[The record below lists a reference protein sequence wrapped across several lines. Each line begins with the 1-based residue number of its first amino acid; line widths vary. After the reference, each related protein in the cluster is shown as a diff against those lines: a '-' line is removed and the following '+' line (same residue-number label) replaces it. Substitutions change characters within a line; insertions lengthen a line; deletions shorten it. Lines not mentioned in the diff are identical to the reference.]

1 MLRISQTHDK
11 IFINKLE
18 LLCLFKRRTSKM
30 AHLKIISNPYK
41 KEIRYQKWQ
50 DKAKEWVDI
59 DYSNCKNSKLLS
71 QELSTGFFPFC
82 VKKILDTIIEEYRVE
97 DESIEIVF
105 EGTADEFKELEAACE
120 YGDCKDFLFAKRS
133 DVGLENARDI
143 LPEVKKLFQE
153 MNPLITQSI
162 TDQEIISRD
171 LNRFTDASSDVVPIC
186 VLGNYSAG
194 KSTFINSLI
203 GSEILPSG
211 IEPITA
217 KIYKIARSKYP
228 DRASVKCQYKDECVS
243 IFFSDTETKFENEC
257 SNELSIGLKAGL
269 DGMQGSSI
277 VLRVNKVLSIINNFE
292 NNIAKACISDLIE
305 VEIPFSS
312 GVLAQSQHPF
322 VLFDTP
328 GSNSA
333 SNAKHLTV
341 LKEAMA
347 NMTNGLPIFLST
359 PDALDST
366 DNENLYHIIRD
377 MEELDSRFTMI
388 VVNKADGPGLQRRDS
403 TASEETRILN
413 QAVPRNLYSGGLFY
427 VSSILG
433 LGSKNNGEF
442 IDDFYAETYEDQ
454 VYKYSNPNERRYRTL
469 YTFNIMPA
477 QLKQRS
483 ESTAAAQ
490 QDLVY
495 ANSGL
500 FSIETEIENFAG
512 KYSSYN
518 KCFQSQ
524 MFLKRVLEI
533 TADEIDRQK
542 EECNAD
548 RQYIKDRLEE
558 DKSKLIQK
566 IEQAA
571 SDERQEYDDNYGFY
585 MSEYLDENK
594 RTVSAQDLEDRIDKL
609 TAEFEA
615 DFSYNDRQ
623 SDVKKAF
630 NNVGDNLKSKFSR
643 VVKEFNKD
651 SLKHI
656 AREVGDDVIAVKD
669 AYKARVDA
677 RHQIDK
683 AVADEI
689 LKNVSDDYIARLEN
703 VHTLLDRRSKEYW
716 TEKTEQL
723 RKVLAKI
730 VTGSDVLTDE
740 KREELEKI
748 IISYHRLSFKEISA
762 EKIFNKENFE
772 LNIKIFNRILWQS
785 DHLNIDKLAKTYST
799 NFESG
804 VENRYKS
811 IEESHRQSAH
821 TWIQSLLNEINI
833 NIVEYSPELSKHA
846 RQIQIK
852 TEQIQAWEQ
861 RKLKLSE
868 YSNRLCSMM
877 DWEIVE

>member
-1 MLRISQTHDK
+1 
-11 IFINKLE
+11 
-18 LLCLFKRRTSKM
+18 M
-30 AHLKIISNPYK
+30 AKLKIISNPYK

-50 DKAKEWVDI
+50 ENAETWVDI

-82 VKKILDTIIEEYRVE
+82 VKKIVDAIIEEYRVE
-97 DESIEIVF
+97 GESIEIVF
-105 EGTADEFKELEAACE
+105 EGSADEFKELEAACE
-120 YGDCKDFLFAKRS
+120 YGDSKGLVFAKRS
-133 DVGLENARDI
+133 DIRLENARDI

-153 MNPLITQSI
+153 MNPLITQSVS
-162 TDQEIISRD
+162 DQERIRRD

-217 KIYKIARSKYP
+217 KIYKIARSKYR
-228 DRASVKCQYKDECVS
+228 DRASVKCEYKNEDVL
-243 IFFSDTETKFENEC
+243 ILFSDTETKFENEL
-257 SNELSIGLKAGL
+257 SNELSIALKAGL
-269 DGMQGSSI
+269 DGMQGSGI
-277 VLRVNKVLSIINNFE
+277 VLRVNKALSIINDFE
-292 NNIAKACISDLIE
+292 NKVDEACISDLIE

-403 TASEETRILN
+403 TASEETRILS

-454 VYKYSNPNERRYRTL
+454 VYKYNNPNERRYRTL
-469 YTFNIMPA
+469 YSFNIMPA

-483 ESTAAAQ
+483 DSAAAAQ

-524 MFLKRVLEI
+524 MFLKKVLEI
-533 TADEIDRQK
+533 TADEIEQQK
-542 EECNAD
+542 EECD
-548 RQYIKDRLEE
+548 GIRQSIKDKLEE
-558 DKSKLIQK
+558 DKAKLVK
-566 IEQAA
+566 KLEETAA
-571 SDERQEYDDNYGFY
+571 SESQEYDSNYGGY
-585 MSEYLDENK
+585 MSEYIEE
-594 RTVSAQDLEDRIDKL
+594 TECTFSPQDLRERVDEL
-609 TAEFEA
+609 TEAFEA
-615 DFSYNDRQ
+615 DLDYDERQ
-623 SDVKKAF
+623 SDVKKSADGF
-630 NNVGDNLKSKFSR
+630 KSNLKSNLSGVFKS
-643 VVKEFNKD
+643 FNMD
-651 SLKHI
+651 SI
-656 AREVGDDVIAVKD
+656 MSVGSGFVDDMAAVKD
-669 AYKARVDA
+669 AYKAKKA
-677 RHQIDK
+677 TRHQVDK
-683 AVADEI
+683 AVADKLLEI
-689 LKNVSDDYIARLEN
+689 VSADYSARLEN
-703 VHTLLDRRSKEYW
+703 TYTLLDEQSKKYW
-716 TEKTEQL
+716 TEKTETL
-723 RKVLAKI
+723 RGLLAKV

-748 IISYHRLSFKEISA
+748 IITYQKLSFPETPA
-762 EKIFNKENFE
+762 EEIFNKENFE
-772 LNIKIFNRILWQS
+772 YRFKIFDQVLWQS
-785 DHLNIDKLAKTYST
+785 DHLNIDKLAKTYSM
-799 NFESG
+799 NFKNG
-804 VENRYKS
+804 VEKRYKS
-811 IEESHRQSAH
+811 IEESHRESAH
-821 TWIQSLLNEINI
+821 TWIQSLLDEINS
-833 NIVEYSPELSKHA
+833 NIVKYSPELSKQA
-846 RQIQIK
+846 KRIQIM

-861 RKLKLSE
+861 RRIKLGE
-868 YSNRLCSMM
+868 YTQKLCSMM
-877 DWEIVE
+877 DWKAV

>member
-1 MLRISQTHDK
+1 
-11 IFINKLE
+11 
-18 LLCLFKRRTSKM
+18 M
-30 AHLKIISNPYK
+30 AKLKIISNPYK

-50 DKAKEWVDI
+50 ENAEDWVDI

-82 VKKILDTIIEEYRVE
+82 VKKIVDAIIEEYRVE
-97 DESIEIVF
+97 GESIEIVF
-105 EGTADEFKELEAACE
+105 EGSADEFKELEAACE
-120 YGDCKDFLFAKRS
+120 YGDSKGLVFAKRS
-133 DVGLENARDI
+133 DVRLENARDI

-153 MNPLITQSI
+153 MNPLITQSVS
-162 TDQEIISRD
+162 DQERIRRD

-217 KIYKIARSKYP
+217 KIYKIARSKYR
-228 DRASVKCQYKDECVS
+228 DRASVKCQYKNEDVL
-243 IFFSDTETKFENEC
+243 ILFSDTETKFENEL
-257 SNELSIGLKAGL
+257 SNELSIALKAGL

-277 VLRVNKVLSIINNFE
+277 VLRVNKALSIINDFE
-292 NNIAKACISDLIE
+292 NNVDEACISDLIE
-305 VEIPFSS
+305 VEIPFTS

-403 TASEETRILN
+403 TASEETRILS

-454 VYKYSNPNERRYRTL
+454 VYKYNNPNERRYRTL
-469 YTFNIMPA
+469 YSFNIMPA

-483 ESTAAAQ
+483 DSAAAAQ

-524 MFLKRVLEI
+524 MFLKKVLEI
-533 TADEIDRQK
+533 TADEIERQK
-542 EECNAD
+542 EECDAD

-558 DKSKLIQK
+558 DKSKLIQR
-566 IEQAA
+566 IEQTTA
-571 SDERQEYDDNYGFY
+571 DERQEYDDSYGVY
-585 MSEYLDENK
+585 MSEYIEE
-594 RTVSAQDLEDRIDKL
+594 TEFTFSSQDLSERVDEL
-609 TAEFEA
+609 TENLEA
-615 DFSYNDRQ
+615 DLDYGERK
-623 SDVKKAF
+623 SDVKKSVAG
-630 NNVGDNLKSKFSR
+630 VKDNLKANFSG
-643 VVKEFNKD
+643 FNMD
-651 SLKHI
+651 SI
-656 AREVGDDVIAVKD
+656 RSMASGFVDDMTAVRG
-669 AYKARVDA
+669 AYKAQRDT

-683 AVADEI
+683 AVADKL
-689 LKNVSDDYIARLEN
+689 LKMVSDDYIARLE
-703 VHTLLDRRSKEYW
+703 HAYTLLDEKSKGYW
-716 TEKTEQL
+716 TGKTEEL

-740 KREELEKI
+740 RREELERI
-748 IISYHRLSFKEISA
+748 IITYQKLSFPETPA
-762 EKIFNKENFE
+762 EEIFNRENFE
-772 LNIKIFNRILWQS
+772 YRIKLFDQVLWQS
-785 DHLNIDKLAKTYST
+785 DHLNVDKLAKTYST
-799 NFESG
+799 NFEYG

-821 TWIQSLLNEINI
+821 TWIQSLLNEIYD
-833 NIVEYSPELSKHA
+833 NIVKYSPELSKHA

-861 RKLKLSE
+861 RKLKLGE
-868 YSNRLCSMM
+868 YSKMLCSMM
-877 DWEIVE
+877 DWKAV

>member
-1 MLRISQTHDK
+1 
-11 IFINKLE
+11 
-18 LLCLFKRRTSKM
+18 M
-30 AHLKIISNPYK
+30 AKLKIISNPYK

-50 DKAKEWVDI
+50 ENAEDWVDI

-82 VKKILDTIIEEYRVE
+82 VKKIVDAIIEEYRVE
-97 DESIEIVF
+97 GESIEIVF
-105 EGTADEFKELEAACE
+105 EGSADEFKELEAACE
-120 YGDCKDFLFAKRS
+120 YGDSKGIVFAKRS
-133 DVGLENARDI
+133 DIRLENARDI

-153 MNPLITQSI
+153 MNPLITQSVS
-162 TDQEIISRD
+162 DQERIRRD

-217 KIYKIARSKYP
+217 KIYKIARSKYR
-228 DRASVKCQYKDECVS
+228 DRASVKCEYKNEDVL
-243 IFFSDTETKFENEC
+243 ILFSDTETKFENEL
-257 SNELSIGLKAGL
+257 SNKLSIALKAGL
-269 DGMQGSSI
+269 DGMQGSGI
-277 VLRVNKVLSIINNFE
+277 VLRVNKALSIINDFE
-292 NNIAKACISDLIE
+292 NNVDEACISDLIE

-403 TASEETRILN
+403 TASEETRILS

-454 VYKYSNPNERRYRTL
+454 VYKYNNPNERRYRTL
-469 YTFNIMPA
+469 YSFNIMPA

-483 ESTAAAQ
+483 DSAAAAQ

-524 MFLKRVLEI
+524 MFLKKVLEI
-533 TADEIDRQK
+533 TADEIERQK
-542 EECNAD
+542 EECDAD

-558 DKSKLIQK
+558 DKSKLIQR
-566 IEQAA
+566 IEQTTA
-571 SDERQEYDDNYGFY
+571 DERQEYDDSYGVY
-585 MSEYLDENK
+585 MSEYIEE
-594 RTVSAQDLEDRIDKL
+594 TEFTFSSQDLSERVDEL
-609 TAEFEA
+609 TENLEA
-615 DFSYNDRQ
+615 DLDYGERK
-623 SDVKKAF
+623 SDVKKSVAG
-630 NNVGDNLKSKFSR
+630 VKDNLKANFSG
-643 VVKEFNKD
+643 FNVD
-651 SLKHI
+651 SI
-656 AREVGDDVIAVKD
+656 RSMASGFIDDMTAVRG
-669 AYKARVDA
+669 AYKAQRDT

-683 AVADEI
+683 AVADKL
-689 LKNVSDDYIARLEN
+689 LKMVSDDYIARLE
-703 VHTLLDRRSKEYW
+703 HAYTLLDEKSKGYW
-716 TEKTEQL
+716 TGKTEEL

-740 KREELEKI
+740 RREELERI
-748 IISYHRLSFKEISA
+748 IITYQKLSFPETPA
-762 EKIFNKENFE
+762 EEIFNRENFE
-772 LNIKIFNRILWQS
+772 YRIKFFDQVLWQS
-785 DHLNIDKLAKTYST
+785 DHLNVDKLAKTYST
-799 NFESG
+799 NFEYG

-821 TWIQSLLNEINI
+821 TWIQSLLNEIYD
-833 NIVEYSPELSKHA
+833 NIVKYSPELSKHA

-861 RKLKLSE
+861 RKLKLGE
-868 YSNRLCSMM
+868 YSKMLCSMM
-877 DWEIVE
+877 DWKAV

>member
-1 MLRISQTHDK
+1 
-11 IFINKLE
+11 
-18 LLCLFKRRTSKM
+18 M
-30 AHLKIISNPYK
+30 AKLKIISNPYK

-50 DKAKEWVDI
+50 ENAEDWVDI

-82 VKKILDTIIEEYRVE
+82 VKKIVDAIIEEYRVE
-97 DESIEIVF
+97 GESIEIVF
-105 EGTADEFKELEAACE
+105 EGSADEFKELEAACE
-120 YGDCKDFLFAKRS
+120 YGDSKGIVFAKRS
-133 DVGLENARDI
+133 DVRLENARDI

-153 MNPLITQSI
+153 MNPLITQSVS
-162 TDQEIISRD
+162 DQERIRRD

-228 DRASVKCQYKDECVS
+228 DRASVKCQYKDEDVL
-243 IFFSDTETKFENEC
+243 IFFSDTETKFENEL
-257 SNELSIGLKAGL
+257 SNELSIALKAGL
-269 DGMQGSSI
+269 DGMQGSGI
-277 VLRVNKVLSIINNFE
+277 VLRVNKALSIINDFE
-292 NNIAKACISDLIE
+292 NNVDEACISDLIE

-403 TASEETRILN
+403 TASEETRILS

-454 VYKYSNPNERRYRTL
+454 VYKYNNPNERRYRTL
-469 YTFNIMPA
+469 YSFNIMPA

-483 ESTAAAQ
+483 DSAAAAQ

-524 MFLKRVLEI
+524 MFLKKVLEI
-533 TADEIDRQK
+533 TADEIERQK
-542 EECNAD
+542 EECDAD

-558 DKSKLIQK
+558 DKSKLIQR
-566 IEQAA
+566 IEQTTA
-571 SDERQEYDDNYGFY
+571 DERQEYDDSYGVY
-585 MSEYLDENK
+585 MSEYIEE
-594 RTVSAQDLEDRIDKL
+594 TEFTFSSQDLSERVDEL
-609 TAEFEA
+609 TENLEA
-615 DFSYNDRQ
+615 DLDYGERK
-623 SDVKKAF
+623 SDVKKSVAG
-630 NNVGDNLKSKFSR
+630 VKDNLKANFSG
-643 VVKEFNKD
+643 FNVD
-651 SLKHI
+651 SI
-656 AREVGDDVIAVKD
+656 RSMASGFIDDMTAVRG
-669 AYKARVDA
+669 AYKAQRDT

-683 AVADEI
+683 AVADKL
-689 LKNVSDDYIARLEN
+689 LKMVSDDYIARLE
-703 VHTLLDRRSKEYW
+703 HAYTLLDEKSKGYW
-716 TEKTEQL
+716 TGKTEEL

-740 KREELEKI
+740 RREELERI
-748 IISYHRLSFKEISA
+748 IITYQKLSFPETPA
-762 EKIFNKENFE
+762 EEIFNRENFE
-772 LNIKIFNRILWQS
+772 YRIKFFDQVLWQS
-785 DHLNIDKLAKTYST
+785 DHLNVDKLAKTYST
-799 NFESG
+799 NFEYG

-821 TWIQSLLNEINI
+821 TWIQSLLNEIYD
-833 NIVEYSPELSKHA
+833 NIVKYSPELSKHA

-861 RKLKLSE
+861 RKLKLGE
-868 YSNRLCSMM
+868 YSKMLCSMM
-877 DWEIVE
+877 DWKAV

>member
-1 MLRISQTHDK
+1 
-11 IFINKLE
+11 
-18 LLCLFKRRTSKM
+18 M
-30 AHLKIISNPYK
+30 AKLKIISNPYK

-50 DKAKEWVDI
+50 ENVEDWVNI

-82 VKKILDTIIEEYRVE
+82 VKKIVDAIIEEYGVE
-97 DESIEIVF
+97 GGSIEIVF
-105 EGTADEFKELEAACE
+105 EGSADEFKELEAACE
-120 YGDCKDFLFAKRS
+120 YEDSKGLVFAKRS
-133 DVGLENARDI
+133 DVRLENARDI
-143 LPEVKKLFQE
+143 LPEVKKLFRE
-153 MNPLITQSI
+153 MNPLITQSVS
-162 TDQEIISRD
+162 DQEKIRRD
-171 LNRFTDASSDVVPIC
+171 LNRFMDASSDVVPIC

-228 DRASVKCQYKDECVS
+228 DRASVKCRYKNEDVL
-243 IFFSDTETKFENEC
+243 ILFSDTETKFENEL
-257 SNELSIGLKAGL
+257 SDELSIALKAGL
-269 DGMQGSSI
+269 DGMQGSGI
-277 VLRVNKVLSIINNFE
+277 VLRVNKALSIINDFE
-292 NNIAKACISDLIE
+292 NNVDEARISDLIE

-366 DNENLYHIIRD
+366 DNENLYKIIRD

-403 TASEETRILN
+403 TATEETRILS

-433 LGSKNNGEF
+433 LGSKNNGKF

-454 VYKYSNPNERRYRTL
+454 VYKYNDPNERRYRTL
-469 YTFNIMPA
+469 YSFNIMPA

-483 ESTAAAQ
+483 DSAAAAQ

-524 MFLKRVLEI
+524 MFLKKVLEI
-533 TADEIDRQK
+533 TADEIEQQK
-542 EECNAD
+542 EDCDAD
-548 RQYIKDRLEE
+548 RQYIKDRLEA
-558 DKSKLIQK
+558 DKAKLVQK
-566 IEQAA
+566 IDQTTE
-571 SDERQEYDDNYGFY
+571 DERQDYDNGYGIY
-585 MSEYLDENK
+585 MSKYIDESEC
-594 RTVSAQDLEDRIDKL
+594 TFSAQDLSNRFDELKTKYKVDL
-609 TAEFEA
+609 GYGE
-615 DFSYNDRQ
+615 RQ
-623 SDVKKAF
+623 SNVKKSEDGF
-630 NNVGDNLKSKFSR
+630 KSNLKSNISGMFKN
-643 VVKEFNKD
+643 FNKD
-651 SLKHI
+651 SI
-656 AREVGDDVIAVKD
+656 RSVGSGLVDDVTAVMDAKNAEKD
-669 AYKARVDA
+669 TLQQIEKAA
-677 RHQIDK
+677 ADK
-683 AVADEI
+683 LLEF
-689 LKNVSDDYIARLEN
+689 VSDDYTTRLEN
-703 VHTLLDRRSKEYW
+703 TYTLLDGKSKEYW
-716 TEKTEQL
+716 TEKTEML
-723 RKVLAKI
+723 RRVLAKI

-740 KREELEKI
+740 RREELEKI
-748 IISYHRLSFKEISA
+748 IITYQKLSFSEITAEEIFKKED
-762 EKIFNKENFE
+762 FE
-772 LNIKIFNRILWQS
+772 FRIKIGRLVLFKS
-785 DHLNIDKLAKTYST
+785 DRLNIDKLAKTYGM
-799 NFESG
+799 NFKDG
-804 VENRYKS
+804 IENRYKS
-811 IEESHRQSAH
+811 IEESHRESAH
-821 TWIQSLLNEINI
+821 TWIQSLLNEIYN
-833 NIVEYSPELSKHA
+833 NIVKYSPELSKHA
-846 RQIQIK
+846 REIQRK

-861 RKLKLSE
+861 RKIKLGE
-868 YSNRLCSMM
+868 YSKMLCSMM
-877 DWEIVE
+877 DWKAV